1 MANTTDNTTGIL
13 LADDDG
19 NITATTCDCSAPPS
33 TSEEPE
39 AVIKVFMTEWRSQDV
54 VELIGPR
61 FEEFKNGRVKV
72 DVSVVPVGSYDTLYN
87 EIENDAR
94 LGLGLYDV
102 FVGKPAIMGSAA
114 PYNGFADLTE
124 YIKTNYLEE
133 WLDIFPGYREI
144 ISTYNGKI
152 LMIPFDGD
160 LLHLFYNKDILE
172 YYNFQPPRTWQEYND
187 IAEQVHNKV
196 FPPTNKT
203 LVGSCIGRAPLPHC
217 GAGMAWS
224 VQVLSTMTQTKG
236 SSEGE
241 LFDTK
246 DMTPLTSDAL
256 VETLKIFERQLKYGH
271 PDELNSFLTLSLIP
285 MLNEECVLSFYW
297 GDTFVKG
304 SNQGW
309 LGVGRVPGSQKVLDR
324 ETGKLVTCNK
334 DICPN
339 AVYYD
344 DIGFVNYAPYAAG
357 GVDWSSQWAY
367 LRREEEASDGVLDI
381 FSQQRGITQVGHS
394 QSRISGGRCW
404 V

>member
-1 MANTTDNTTGIL
+1 
-13 LADDDG
+13 
-19 NITATTCDCSAPPS
+19 
-33 TSEEPE
+33 
-39 AVIKVFMTEWRSQDV
+39 
-54 VELIGPR
+54 
-61 FEEFKNGRVKV
+61 
-72 DVSVVPVGSYDTLYN
+72 
-87 EIENDAR
+87 
-94 LGLGLYDV
+94 
-102 FVGKPAIMGSAA
+102 
-114 PYNGFADLTE
+114 
-124 YIKTNYLEE
+124 
-133 WLDIFPGYREI
+133 
-144 ISTYNGKI
+144 
-152 LMIPFDGD
+152 MIPFDGD

-196 FPPTNKT
+196 FPLTNKT
-203 LVGSCIGRAPLPHC
+203 LIGSCIGRAPVPHC
-217 GAGMAWS
+217 GAGIAWS
-224 VQVLSTMTQTKG
+224 VQVLSSMTQTKG
-236 SSEGE
+236 SSEGS

-271 PDELNSFLTLSLIP
+271 PDELNRCFDLNQIS
-285 MLNEECVLSFYW
+285 MENEECVLSLNW
-297 GDTFVKG
+297 GHAFVQG

-344 DIGFVNYAPYAAG
+344 DIGFVNYAPYAAFG
-357 GVDWSSQWAY
+357 GWSGAVSLRGCCFVSCKIIPYDLIFLIHHHILLLLLSGQWEY

-394 QSRISGGRCW
+394 QSRISGSQCW